1 MATKSKDVR
10 MEARERDA
18 EVLAAERH
26 AFTLIG
32 WAERSAGNGYTEK
45 ALHQA
50 QAALAIAQAVD
61 LMKRR

>member
-1 MATKSKDVR
+1 MDDK
-10 MEARERDA
+10 ERDA

-32 WAERSAGNGYTEK
+32 WAKRSADNGYTEK

-50 QAALAIAQAVD
+50 QAALSIAQAVD
-61 LMKRR
+61 LLKRR